1 MPAATR
7 TREQAQEL
15 LLEIGTEEIP
25 SVFLPDALRNL
36 AATAERLL
44 KEQRLPFH
52 AVRPYV
58 TPRRLVLVV
67 EELATAQEPRR
78 RKVVGPPKGVA
89 FDAAGKPT
97 KAAEG
102 FARAQGIP
110 VAQLTVEPTDR
121 GEYVVAEFVDRG
133 APTREILPTLLPR
146 LITGL
151 SFPKMMRWGN
161 ATVRFVRPI
170 RWLLCVYG
178 GKAVSFEVDGV
189 RSGTVTY
196 GHRFLSPGPARVRDF
211 ASYQRALERKQV
223 IVDQAR
229 RRDLVRELATRAASK
244 VGGEPVLEED
254 LVESVTHLVE
264 FPNVVCG
271 GFDREFLALPREV
284 IITPMRKH
292 QRYFPVVD
300 KAGNLLPHFVAISN
314 MRARDMGVIQAGNER
329 VLRARL
335 TDAAFY
341 YREDRKRPLPER
353 VAALKQVIF
362 QEKLGTVYDKT
373 ERLTALAGAMAAA
386 VAPDLTEV
394 TKRAARLCKADLTT
408 SMVKEFTELQGVM
421 GREYARL
428 AGEEARVCQAI
439 EEHYWP
445 RYAGDRVPASKAGG
459 FVALAD
465 RLDSI
470 VGCFGIG
477 LIPSGSEDPYAL
489 RRAATGAVQILWEVG
504 LSLDCGPLIRTALQA
519 LGPRLCRPAGE
530 VEREVGQ
537 FLAARF
543 LGLMG
548 ERGIPADVAAAVLPA
563 EKAPADVPDAAWR
576 ARALLDLKASA
587 QDFQQLTV
595 ALKRVMN
602 ILPPDF
608 TGKVEPARL
617 KETAER
623 ELHGAVARLR
633 DQVTRLVAAR
643 DYLEA
648 LRRIATL
655 RPVVDR
661 FFTDVMV
668 MVEDPA
674 LRTNRLALLAETA
687 ALFSRIADFR
697 QLTTP

>member
-1 MPAATR
+1 M
-7 TREQAQEL
+7 Q
-15 LLEIGTEEIP
+15 
-25 SVFLPDALRNL
+25 
-36 AATAERLL
+36 
-44 KEQRLPFH
+44 
-52 AVRPYV
+52 
-58 TPRRLVLVV
+58 
-67 EELATAQEPRR
+67 
-78 RKVVGPPKGVA
+78 
-89 FDAAGKPT
+89 
-97 KAAEG
+97 
-102 FARAQGIP
+102 
-110 VAQLTVEPTDR
+110 
-121 GEYVVAEFVDRG
+121 
-133 APTREILPTLLPR
+133 
-146 LITGL
+146 
-151 SFPKMMRWGN
+151 
-161 ATVRFVRPI
+161 
-170 RWLLCVYG
+170 
-178 GKAVSFEVDGV
+178 
-189 RSGTVTY
+189 
-196 GHRFLSPGPARVRDF
+196 
-211 ASYQRALERKQV
+211 
-223 IVDQAR
+223 
-229 RRDLVRELATRAASK
+229 
-244 VGGEPVLEED
+244 
-254 LVESVTHLVE
+254 
-264 FPNVVCG
+264 
-271 GFDREFLALPREV
+271 
-284 IITPMRKH
+284 
-292 QRYFPVVD
+292 
-300 KAGNLLPHFVAISN
+300 
-314 MRARDMGVIQAGNER
+314 ARDMGVIQAGNER

-341 YREDRKRPLPER
+341 YQEDRKRPLPER

-428 AGEEARVCQAI
+428 AGEEARACQAI

-445 RYAGDRVPASKAGG
+445 RYAGDRVPASKVGA

-489 RRAATGAVQILWEVG
+489 RRAATGIVQILWEVG

-519 LGPRLCRPAGE
+519 LGPRLSRPAGE

-537 FLAARF
+537 FLAARL
-543 LGLMG
+543 LGLMV
-548 ERGIPADVAAAVLPA
+548 ERGIPADVAAAVVPA
-563 EKAPADVPDAAWR
+563 EKAPADVPDAAR
-576 ARALLDLKASA
+576 RVRALLDLKASA

-633 DQVTRLVAAR
+633 NEVTRLVAAR

-648 LRRIATL
+648 LRRIGTL

-697 QLTTP
+697 QLTTS

>member
-1 MPAATR
+1 MPAPNR
-7 TREQAQEL
+7 SQRQAQEL

-25 SVFLPDALRNL
+25 SVFLPDAIRNL
-36 AATAERLL
+36 AGTAEHLL
-44 KEQRLPFH
+44 EDQRLRFQ
-52 AVRPYV
+52 AVRTYA

-67 EELATAQEPRR
+67 QALAAQQEQSR
-78 RKVVGPPKGVA
+78 RKVVGPPRGVA
-89 FDAAGKPT
+89 FDTAGKPT

-102 FARAQGIP
+102 FARAQGVRVTELKI
-110 VAQLTVEPTDR
+110 EPTDR
-121 GEYVVAEFVDRG
+121 GEYVVVELVDRG
-133 APTREILPTLLPR
+133 APARDLLPTLIPR
-146 LITGL
+146 LITSL

-161 ATVRFVRPI
+161 ASVRFVRPI
-170 RWLLCVYG
+170 RWILCLYG
-178 GKAVSFEVDGV
+178 GRVVPFEIDGIQ
-189 RSGTVTY
+189 SGAVTY
-196 GHRFLSPGPARVRDF
+196 GHRFLSPGPARIRDF
-211 ASYQRALERKQV
+211 ATYQRMLERKQV

-229 RRDLVRELATRAASK
+229 RREMVRDLAVRAAAK
-244 VGGEPVLEED
+244 VGGKPVLEED

-271 GFDREFLALPREV
+271 GFEREFLELPREV

-300 KAGNLLPHFVAISN
+300 EAGNLLPHFVAIAN
-314 MRARDMGVIQAGNER
+314 TRARDMGAIQAGNER

-341 YREDRKRPLPER
+341 YKEDRKRPLPER
-353 VAALKQVIF
+353 VTALKQVIF
-362 QEKLGTVYDKT
+362 QEKLGTLYDKT
-373 ERLTALAGAMAAA
+373 ERVTALAGAMAAA
-386 VAPDLTEV
+386 VAPDLTEI

-408 SMVKEFTELQGVM
+408 TMVKEFTELQGVM

-428 AGEEARVCQAI
+428 AGEDPRVCQAI

-445 RYAGDRVPASKAGG
+445 RFAGDKVPASKVGA

-489 RRAATGAVQILWEVG
+489 RRAATGVVQILWDAG
-504 LSLDCGPLIRTALQA
+504 LSLDCTPLIRTALQA
-519 LGPRLCRPAGE
+519 LGTRLGRKHAE
-530 VEREVGQ
+530 VERDVGQ
-537 FLAARF
+537 FLAGRL

-548 ERGIPADVAAAVLPA
+548 ERGIPADVAAAVVPA
-563 EKAPADVPDAAWR
+563 EKPPADVPDAVRR
-576 ARALLDLKASA
+576 AQALLDLKTSA
-587 QDFQQLTV
+587 EDFQQLTV
-595 ALKRVMN
+595 TLKRVMN

-608 TGKVEPARL
+608 AGRVDPARL
-617 KETAER
+617 KEQAER

-633 DQVTRLVAAR
+633 DEVTRLVAAR

-661 FFTDVMV
+661 FFTDVLV
-668 MVEDPA
+668 MVDDLV